1 MLKDFE
7 KVFFNNLVQSQK
19 YICEG
24 SMQLSW
30 SKVFKEWTAVALR
43 PVRLTQT
50 WRVRCS
56 RVLFRM
62 TCQHSS
68 LRYGKEFGKIS
79 KMDSQA

>member
-30 SKVFKEWTAVALR
+30 SKVLKNGQLWL
-43 PVRLTQT
+43 
-50 WRVRCS
+50 
-56 RVLFRM
+56 
-62 TCQHSS
+62 
-68 LRYGKEFGKIS
+68 
-79 KMDSQA
+79 